1 MEQKRLFLAIG
12 LSLLILIVWQKFLMP
27 KPDVVQPNDSKVE
40 EVKKEKG
47 EIVSDQI
54 IKNNTELSEN
64 NVGEVEQ
71 KIETKIV
78 KTPLYEIKISNRGA
92 VFTSFKLK
100 KFNET
105 NKNDSDLKEL
115 LSDQLK
121 NGSFNVFFKNSS
133 INLKE
138 NSIFKCNIEDK
149 EININDNNLEIKYTF
164 VDKNGIIVDKIFKF
178 DPVTYLIDM
187 DVKISNGSN
196 NTINDKIYF
205 SIKNQM
211 SEKKGFAFEGPS
223 LFQKNKL
230 EQIKVKNIEDKDT
243 YTNDIKWTAIEERYF
258 VTGIIAVDEGEGD
271 ASVKFKYNEDNR
283 IIENQIIKETGMIN
297 SGNAKIVNFK
307 IYAGPKNLSILKET
321 GYKLD
326 KIVNFGWFDFI
337 AKPCLLLMNFIYAN
351 VFSNYG
357 IAIIILTILFKLIFW
372 PLGTK
377 SYKSMNDM
385 KKLQPLVAEL
395 KEKYK
400 SDKQKMNQEMM
411 ELYKVYK
418 VNPLS
423 GCLPMLVQLP
433 IFFAFYRMLYSA
445 IELRHAPFF
454 GWIQDLS
461 APDRLFDFSF
471 SFTIPFFDPPFGIP
485 VLTLLMGAS
494 MFLQQKMSPPAGD
507 PMQARM
513 MMLMPLFMTV
523 IFVNFSSGLVLY
535 WLVNNLVSIGQQY
548 YVMKKNA

>member
-12 LSLLILIVWQKFLMP
+12 LSLLILIVWQNFLMP
-27 KPDVVQPNDSKVE
+27 KPDIVEKKDSKVE
-40 EVKKEKG
+40 EVRKEK
-47 EIVSDQI
+47 EDIVSDQI
-54 IKNNTELSEN
+54 IKNNTQISKN
-64 NVGEVEQ
+64 SVDDVEQ
-71 KIETKIV
+71 KIKTTIII
-78 KTPLYEIKISNRGA
+78 TPLYEIEVSNKGA
-92 VFTSFKLK
+92 VFKSIKLK

-105 NKNDSDLKEL
+105 NEKDSALKEL

-121 NGSFNVFFKNSS
+121 NGSFGVFFKNKS
-133 INLKE
+133 INVDE
-138 NSIFKCNIEDK
+138 NSFFNCSIEDK
-149 EININDNNLEIKYTF
+149 EIYVNDKNFEIKFTT
-164 VDKNGIIVDKIFKF
+164 VTKNGITVDKIFKF
-178 DPVTYLIDM
+178 DPSSYLIDM

-196 NTINDKIYF
+196 NTINDNICF

-223 LFQKNKL
+223 LLHKKSQL
-230 EQIKVKNIEDKDT
+230 EQIKVKKIEDKNT
-243 YTNDIKWTAIEERYF
+243 YTDKIIWTAIEERYF
-258 VTGIIAVDEGEGD
+258 VTSIIVNDDSE
-271 ASVKFKYNEDNR
+271 ASVKFDYNEDNR
-283 IIENQIIKETGMIN
+283 IIENQVIKETGGIN
-297 SGNAKIVNFK
+297 SGSSKIINFK
-307 IYAGPKNLSILKET
+307 IYTGPKNLGTLKDT

-326 KIVNFGWFDFI
+326 KIVNFGWFDII
-337 AKPCLLLMNFIYAN
+337 AKPCLLMMNFIYN
-351 VFSNYG
+351 NIFSNYG
-357 IAIIILTILFKLIFW
+357 IAIIMLTILFKLIFW

-395 KEKYK
+395 KEKHK

-461 APDRLFDFSF
+461 APDRLFDFGI
-471 SFTIPFFDPPFGIP
+471 TISYFEPPTGIP

-507 PMQARM
+507 PTQAKM

-535 WLVNNLVSIGQQY
+535 WLVNNVVSIGQQY